1 MAESSK
7 CSLSKARWPT
17 AGSMFASAWLREP
30 APGFF
35 SGFSIPHWG
44 PIIAPAQLSWP
55 GGSPATDGLRPE
67 SRAVLLHAKRERECY
82 DYEPRLR
89 LYKRNVLR
97 DVQRGWR
104 LYAEAL
110 HDLYGCAWRLPAP
123 LRSPRR
129 NLRRQRAARQLT
141 PSRFAPWVSCC
152 TPPHGNYTV
161 VSGALP
167 GGLTLDL
174 STGLISGVVT
184 VGAGRTTSQSAFRI
198 PLRPQPPAERHRSW
212 LMDRRPIATAS
223 PLPRYGGNKV
233 FGKAGGGGGATA
245 LPSEMLAARA
255 RPRHTPRFSWPAP
268 PSHPP
273 PPG

>member
-110 HDLYGCAWRLPAP
+110 HDLYGCAWRLPAR

-129 NLRRQRAARQLT
+129 HLRRQRAARQLT
-141 PSRFAPWVSCC
+141 PSRFAPWVSGG

-161 VSGALP
+161 VSGATGRP
-167 GGLTLDL
+167 HA
-174 STGLISGVVT
+174 GLIHGFDQRRGDGRRGAYNITVSVSDSAPTTATSG
-184 VGAGRTTSQSAFRI
+184 
-198 PLRPQPPAERHRSW
+198 
-212 LMDRRPIATAS
+212 TAS
-223 PLPRYGGNKV
+223 I
-233 FGKAGGGGGATA
+233 
-245 LPSEMLAARA
+245 LANG
-255 RPRHTPRFSWPAP
+255 P
-268 PSHPP
+268 PSNRH
-273 PPG
+273 GISIAAVWREQVMCKRWRRRAAICLD